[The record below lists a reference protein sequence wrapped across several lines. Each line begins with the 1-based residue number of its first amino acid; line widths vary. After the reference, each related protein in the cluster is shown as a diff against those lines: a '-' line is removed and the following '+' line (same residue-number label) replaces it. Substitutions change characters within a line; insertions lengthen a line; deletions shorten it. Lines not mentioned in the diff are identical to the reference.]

1 MHRNARKMNINDFT
15 FKIMQKQMKNRIKM
29 I

>member
-1 MHRNARKMNINDFT
+1 MHRNARKMNINDFA